1 MCYQSQNSNLNIY
14 LLFVEV
20 EPITFIIALVYVF
33 SMNGYISIIY
43 EYYIPFLLSFF
54 FSLNI
59 LFNFLL
65 NKIMRYENDEIS
77 ENIKQIME
85 CNIRNIRFL

>member
-1 MCYQSQNSNLNIY
+1 MCYQSQNSNYDIY

-33 SMNGYISIIY
+33 SMNWYISIIY
-43 EYYIPFLLSFF
+43 EYYIPFLLSFIF
-54 FSLNI
+54 LYI
-59 LFNFLL
+59 LFNFWL
-65 NKIMRYENDEIS
+65 NKIMRYENDEVS
-77 ENIKQIME
+77 GNIKQIME